1 MASMDSEGWRER
13 EEEEEER
20 LMKQIKRN
28 HLTKSTLALL
38 SPSVASPRPLA
49 FSPSTPGFVSSSP
62 PSSSLLLLSLIR
74 ACSYLPPL
82 SPNSRQAEDVSVCSA
97 EFCCALSSH
106 SPPSPSPPPAP
117 PRSLQPPPSNNR
129 HHRLRTLLLRS
140 IPSPPPST
148 PNVYDISPHLGTPY
162 DSFDIP
168 LPDTASHFPHTPSYN
183 GSYQN
188 SPYSNYS
195 DLPPIDGSDE
205 ALGLLVD
212 NPSGISITSEYD
224 PADYEVPSSGG
235 PLILDEH
242 FMNGTHVSVSLTPP
256 MNDYTSPNAFD
267 HASPASS
274 NGAEEDGQPVVSLP
288 CLALGLPA
296 GRSSLAPANK
306 PQSPPQLVIPD
317 TTSPGGAGVDSPPII
332 NAPDGDGGLIG
343 SGPTLQIVP
352 ATPVSGG
359 GVTPQAAPFRDTL
372 GSMQSGKPRSL
383 LL

>member
-1 MASMDSEGWRER
+1 MD
-13 EEEEEER
+13 
-20 LMKQIKRN
+20 
-28 HLTKSTLALL
+28 
-38 SPSVASPRPLA
+38 P
-49 FSPSTPGFVSSSP
+49 
-62 PSSSLLLLSLIR
+62 LLLSSSVHNDHPDPFP
-74 ACSYLPPL
+74 A
-82 SPNSRQAEDVSVCSA
+82 SP
-97 EFCCALSSH
+97 H
-106 SPPSPSPPPAP
+106 S
-117 PRSLQPPPSNNR
+117 
-129 HHRLRTLLLRS
+129 
-140 IPSPPPST
+140 
-148 PNVYDISPHLGTPY
+148 NVYDISPHLGTPY

-195 DLPPIDGSDE
+195 DLPPIDDSDE

-212 NPSGISITSEYD
+212 NPSGISITEVYD
-224 PADYEVPSSGG
+224 PADYEGPSSGG
-235 PLILDEH
+235 PLILNEH

-256 MNDYTSPNAFD
+256 MNDYSSPNAFD

-274 NGAEEDGQPVVSLP
+274 NGAEEDGHSHASSNSSYRHPSSPRPDISQSFQDSLSFHSPAWPSGSLP
-288 CLALGLPA
+288 DDR
-296 GRSSLAPANK
+296 RSPPANK

-359 GVTPQAAPFRDTL
+359 GVTPQAAPFRDSL
-372 GSMQSGKPRSL
+372 GGMQSGKPRSL
-383 LL
+383 VF